1 MPRNMMSDFSG
12 MVCEIPPE
20 VQFASFGKKH
30 HLEGGK
36 SHPRRRGSSLDDDE
50 TLKYLTLEE
59 KDVLLFFEETIDS
72 LEDDLE
78 EQALHDSGIHCH
90 SPKSVEEN
98 MSSHSESEDIIDLV
112 QPGPENGAEESV
124 PSRFIEPELEE
135 TWKLDKSVAKHIEP
149 PDEEVCVDAI
159 GSSSV
164 QPSAPPLPIYE
175 TFPPPP
181 SVQHPKLTRS
191 VPTPLVIAQKISEK
205 QAEDN
210 SVSPTSP
217 KEAKS
222 VERRS
227 VLPTSPLRNG
237 EHFTAFKKPVPPPTA
252 PKPQRFPSNISITNI
267 GEREFSKTISSAAVN
282 IQERKAQVLANVN
295 GSPFLITEAE
305 ERLQKH
311 DLSGYGRS
319 SSLRDLPSEQA
330 RQEALSRLGLV
341 EEGFGRGQW
350 DHSGSI
356 PRPKEDKA
364 GQVQTVSNGY
374 RNIHEILKRE
384 SDHFPSVSK
393 TVTFKPDVDL
403 TDGKS
408 ARQNATK
415 SFYDHRPSSSLSLD
429 IRRRTGSLP
438 RPSGLRPQGITVQF
452 SGRGSTEEAR
462 REALRKLGLL
472 KE

>member
-20 VQFASFGKKH
+20 IQFGSFEKNH
-30 HLEGGK
+30 HLESGK
-36 SHPRRRGSSLDDDE
+36 SRPRRRGSTLDDDE

-90 SPKSVEEN
+90 SPKSMEEN

-112 QPGPENGAEESV
+112 QPGPETRESV
-124 PSRFIEPELEE
+124 SSRITDPALDEVWKPDKS
-135 TWKLDKSVAKHIEP
+135 KLDHIKP
-149 PDEEVCVDAI
+149 PDEEVCADTVP
-159 GSSSV
+159 V
-164 QPSAPPLPIYE
+164 QPSAPPLPMYE
-175 TFPPPP
+175 VFPPPP
-181 SVQHPKLTRS
+181 PVQHPKLPRS
-191 VPTPLVIAQKISEK
+191 IPTPLVIAQKISEK
-205 QAEDN
+205 QAEG
-210 SVSPTSP
+210 SSFSPTSP
-217 KEAKS
+217 KEGKF

-227 VLPTSPLRNG
+227 MPASSPLHNG
-237 EHFTAFKKPVPPPTA
+237 ERFTAFRQSAPPPTA

-267 GEREFSKTISSAAVN
+267 GEREFSKTISNAAVN
-282 IQERKAQVLANVN
+282 VQERKARVLANVN
-295 GSPFLITEAE
+295 GSSFLTSEGE
-305 ERLQKH
+305 ERLQRY
-311 DLSGYGRS
+311 DISGHGRS

-341 EEGFGRGQW
+341 EDGFGQAQL
-350 DHSGSI
+350 DHSGSVL
-356 PRPKEDKA
+356 RSKEDKPDQ
-364 GQVQTVSNGY
+364 GQVVSNGY
-374 RNIHEILKRE
+374 GNIHEILKRE
-384 SDHFPSVSK
+384 SSLFPSMSK
-393 TVTFKPDVDL
+393 TVTFKPDSDL
-403 TDGKS
+403 MNGKP

-415 SFYDHRPSSSLSLD
+415 SFYEYRPPPDFSLD
-429 IRRRTGSLP
+429 IRRRSGSLP